1 MKCTPEVI
9 EMAKSTA
16 LGRRELRERVRK
28 QRQNRRTFQLGL
40 IGAGILLLVASMVWL
55 FKENQTT
62 LMGANYDPED
72 VVYDRPLYAI
82 HEMDGPK
89 LGEIPFLPKA
99 GPQPAIAVS
108 EDFYDLGV
116 IGPTDIVTYE
126 FAIFNQ
132 GEAPLTISRAYT
144 TCGCTTADF
153 TATVIPPGKV
163 SVMTLTLDAGF
174 HDITGQTVRRGVIIE
189 NNDAD
194 LPQLEIWVQATV
206 SGN

>member
-1 MKCTPEVI
+1 MANTTTLSRS
-9 EMAKSTA
+9 EM
-16 LGRRELRERVRK
+16 RERARK
-28 QRQNRRTFQLGL
+28 QRRYRKTIQFGM
-40 IGAGILLLVASMVWL
+40 IGGGILLLIASMVWL
-55 FKENQTT
+55 FQKNQTT
-62 LMGANYDPED
+62 LVGANYDPAD
-72 VVYDRPLYAI
+72 VIVDRPIRAI

-108 EDFYDLGV
+108 EDFHDLGV

-163 SVMTLTLDAGF
+163 TIMTLILDAGF

-194 LPQLEIWVQATV
+194 MPQLEIWVQATV
-206 SGN
+206 PGR